1 MADQTRP
8 LSPDQAPDPSDSYE
22 RSRPEKQP
30 GMGRL
35 DNNEATPAN
44 DPDRT
49 GDAVGNKQDPRRQI
63 NAHDAVNARGGTA
76 PEEDD
81 RPMSDDEP
89 RGEDLTPT
97 DIHDPKMQRHP
108 RREGKGGVP

>member
-8 LSPDQAPDPSDSYE
+8 VSPNQAPDPSDSYE
-22 RSRPEKQP
+22 RARPEKQP

-35 DNNEATPAN
+35 DNNKATPVN
-44 DPDRT
+44 QPDRSD
-49 GDAVGNKQDPRRQI
+49 DAVRNKQDPRHQI
-63 NAHDAVNARGGTA
+63 NAHDAVNARGGPA
-76 PEEDD
+76 PEEGD
-81 RPMSDDEP
+81 RSMKDEEP
-89 RGEDLTPT
+89 LGEDQMPT